1 MKDNYPESVGG
12 LSIPKRNRH
21 IRAIIAFI
29 ESYLDDFIVIYFD
42 QYSNITNETGITQ
55 ELCSFFQSKINEH
68 PFYFHHEDRTIPG
81 SGKSPS
87 VDFSV
92 KTREPFGEFKNRQT
106 VFCLEAKRLPTL
118 GFRREKEYVIGH
130 LDSNGRYKSC
140 GGVERFKKQIHGNEL
155 SHSAII
161 GYVQKYDFKYWFI
174 KINAWVDELICSKD
188 QEIEWRRED
197 KLQKV
202 DFAESTAK
210 LISTSK
216 RKSDQIIL
224 YHYWINLSNVN
235 EA

>member
-1 MKDNYPESVGG
+1 LIDNFPESVGG

-29 ESYLDDFIVIYFD
+29 ASYLNDFIVLYFD

-81 SGKSPS
+81 SGQSPS

-106 VFCLEAKRLPTL
+106 VFCLEAKRLSTP
-118 GFRREKEYVIGH
+118 GFGREKEYVIGH

-140 GGVERFKKQIHGNEL
+140 GGVERFKKQIHGNGL

-161 GYVQKYDFKYWFI
+161 GYIQEYDFEYWFD
-174 KINAWVDELICSKD
+174 KINKWIEELIQDDEQSV
-188 QEIEWRRED
+188 EWRKED
-197 KLQKV
+197 MLEKICFV
-202 DFAESTAK
+202 DKIARLHSRH
-210 LISTSK
+210 K
-216 RKSDQIIL
+216 RNSDNIFL
-224 YHYWINLSNVN
+224 YHFWIDLR
-235 EA
+235 